1 MAYSKLILNFPLP
14 CYLYQSVDSWKIQ
27 GSHPQMLPPP
37 RKIRRLIKGFW
48 NQPPFFRDSGMA
60 FGGIY
65 PQIRVHPIHPYPS
78 EVPKWG
84 NARPETP
91 SFSAASPTAGNPTS
105 VGWFFLNSTAAMTCG
120 SGTKWKTLD
129 SVQFFFGSGE
139 NCWKRRVYPAKC
151 IKNNTNNSNVSWRI
165 LENSDK
171 MLRLGSSVTICFGWF
186 WHVLGW
192 KYILRMWNVLW
203 PQTVHQLFQAA
214 PPRLKAEFPAF

>member
-1 MAYSKLILNFPLP
+1 MEGECPYLGDLLTMGINHLQVLGWSSK
-14 CYLYQSVDSWKIQ
+14 
-27 GSHPQMLPPP
+27 
-37 RKIRRLIKGFW
+37 
-48 NQPPFFRDSGMA
+48 
-60 FGGIY
+60 Y

-78 EVPKWG
+78 PRCLNEATPRRKHLLFQLPLLRLEIPPWSDDFFKKRNGRHDMGKWHEMKNTGLPFVFWFMWKLLG
-84 NARPETP
+84 NVATR
-91 SFSAASPTAGNPTS
+91 
-105 VGWFFLNSTAAMTCG
+105 
-120 SGTKWKTLD
+120 
-129 SVQFFFGSGE
+129 
-139 NCWKRRVYPAKC
+139 AKC